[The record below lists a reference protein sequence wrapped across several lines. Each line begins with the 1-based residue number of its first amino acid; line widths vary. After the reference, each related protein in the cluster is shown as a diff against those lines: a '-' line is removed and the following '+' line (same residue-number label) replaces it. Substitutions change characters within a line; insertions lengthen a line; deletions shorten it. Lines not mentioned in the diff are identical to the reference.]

1 MTPRAQKL
9 CIHRNKDYPQ
19 EVLIGLHIISI
30 YCHDSVLMQKGV
42 WHLCSEVERKGVE
55 KAWSLSAFG
64 FSRKNMFPE
73 LDMKFRVLSILY
85 KCNIMDAVCKIL
97 NVNDISY
104 KSKSGKDVFNPI
116 VKQTVALITRCK
128 QQGRNNTVLYLHS
141 FFKGLIFFFFWLV
154 EHWSKS

>member
-1 MTPRAQKL
+1 M
-9 CIHRNKDYPQ
+9 
-19 EVLIGLHIISI
+19 
-30 YCHDSVLMQKGV
+30 
-42 WHLCSEVERKGVE
+42 E
-55 KAWSLSAFG
+55 KAWSLRAFG

-85 KCNIMDAVCKIL
+85 KCIMDAVCKIL

-104 KSKSGKDVFNPI
+104 KLKSGKDVFNPI

-141 FFKGLIFFFFWLV
+141 FFKGLIFFSFDLLNIGLKAS
-154 EHWSKS
+154 EG